1 MAATFNG
8 TSQMFTY
15 IDRVVTDFVAANLGA
30 IISAITPVIALGLTI
45 SLTLEGLFLMARP
58 GQEPLTSLVERF
70 VKYALVISIA
80 SAGGWYQT
88 SLANVAMRTPDE
100 FASILIID
108 NSSGS
113 NQQNQIASVI
123 DQAVDNGLNVAKVA
137 FTNANIYSGAGITS
151 GLLGATTLFCT
162 VLMCG
167 MGAGLILMA
176 KFLLGITV
184 VFGPVFIFALLFRGT
199 SGLFDRWLGTVI
211 NYGMVTVLVA
221 AVFGLLMHF
230 FSAAISAA
238 AKPNSDSPILVAV
251 VTCGLI
257 TVVAFFVMKEV
268 PHMAHAMGHGVSAD
282 IFRHL
287 RRSTQPPSQKPAE
300 ASSSGGTGNT
310 GGSTSPPTSNAGS
323 NSASSNSASTN
334 SASTNS
340 ASSNSA
346 SSKSASGQTAASSSE
361 SADGSGMQGFAKGS
375 RS

>member
-15 IDRVVTDFVAANLGA
+15 IDRVVTDFVAANLSV

-70 VKYALVISIA
+70 VKYALVISVA

-88 SLANVAMRTPDE
+88 SLANAAMKTPDE

-108 NSSGS
+108 GSSGS
-113 NQQNQIASVI
+113 NQQNQISSVI

-176 KFLLGITV
+176 KFMLGITV
-184 VFGPVFIFALLFRGT
+184 IFGPVFIFALLFKGT
-199 SGLFDRWLGTVI
+199 SGLFGRWLGTVI
-211 NYGMVTVLVA
+211 NYGMVTILVA

-268 PHMAHAMGHGVSAD
+268 PHMANAMGHGVSAD
-282 IFRHL
+282 IFKHL
-287 RRSTQPPSQKPAE
+287 RRSTQPPGQKPAE
-300 ASSSGGTGNT
+300 SPSSSGTSNT
-310 GGSTSPPTSNAGS
+310 GGSASQPTSSASSTG
-323 NSASSNSASTN
+323 ASSNSAR
-334 SASTNS
+334 
-340 ASSNSA
+340 SN
-346 SSKSASGQTAASSSE
+346 SASGQTTASNSGTT
-361 SADGSGMQGFAKGS
+361 DGSGMQGFAKGS
-375 RS
+375 RN